1 MKLRLFFYFIFLVVG
16 LISVGFWYRHEL
28 PPSLEAPVPVVAE
41 TSMEQPALPAPPP
54 SLPKQVLL
62 EVPYISEAPDGNWTG
77 PWING
82 CEEAAIAMVESFY
95 NGVKTVSTVD
105 ARNLMQ
111 QLFDEQNKEWGSN
124 ANSDA
129 ARTAQLVQT
138 LGLFKVA
145 IKEKPTI
152 EDIQKEVHAGRPVI
166 SLHRGFDLG
175 NKNIPFLATG
185 SSYHSVVVIGYDDT
199 TREFITNDDGDA
211 KTGRGKRYNYDVFMQ
226 SLHDYNYE
234 EKLAN
239 GPARVIFTDKP

>member
-1 MKLRLFFYFIFLVVG
+1 MKLRLFFYLAILVIGIVG
-16 LISVGFWYRHEL
+16 TAVWYKYAL
-28 PPSLEAPVPVVAE
+28 PRNPEAPVPVVAE
-41 TSMEQPALPAPPP
+41 TGVEQTVLPALEPALPSQA
-54 SLPKQVLL
+54 LL

-82 CEEAAIAMVESFY
+82 CEEAAVAMVESFY
-95 NGVKTVSTVD
+95 KGVKTVSTVD

-111 QLFDEQNKEWGSN
+111 QLFDEQDKEWGSN

-145 IKEKPTI
+145 IKEKPTV
-152 EDIQKEVHAGRPVI
+152 EDMQKEIHAGRPVI
-166 SLHRGFDLG
+166 TLHRGFDLG
-175 NKNIPFLATG
+175 NKNIPFLSTG
-185 SSYHSVVVIGYDDT
+185 SSYHSVVVIGYDNVT
-199 TREFITNDDGDA
+199 QEFITNDDGDA
-211 KTGRGKRYNYDVFMQ
+211 KTGKGKRYSYDVFMK

-239 GPARVIFTDKP
+239 GPARVIFTDRP